1 MECSACWC
9 SRSNPPQN
17 PVSFCFYHYFSLC
30 TSNALA
36 PPLSPASAASPPLL
50 LLTPCRDPLGC
61 SAAFLSPLPPGGQP
75 SIRGC
80 GEGVRSLPDSP
91 LRGQAL
97 AAPRREVGQPMEVCY
112 VRKHGFHSTR
122 YNSFPCYGHKFDSH
136 DILCIDFFYR
146 MFQAAP
152 LHHQHGRVLLGSAH
166 HRYCVLLLA
175 YCTLHI
181 AYCVLRVFPSPPSG
195 DPTLRHFGIPD
206 AREWRPP
213 YDDKF
218 DLPTPLGRIIHP
230 FYETWDEARVSGAG
244 KGSKTKYDIRFNL
257 VGHELAAVIV
267 EANVLAFSLRR
278 HPERFEVAFC
288 CVL

>member
-1 MECSACWC
+1 MVESSLAECSACWC

-17 PVSFCFYHYFSLC
+17 PFSFCFYHYFSLC

-50 LLTPCRDPLGC
+50 LLTPCRDLLGC
-61 SAAFLSPLPPGGQP
+61 SAAFLPPLPPGGQP

-166 HRYCVLLLA
+166 HRYCVL
-175 YCTLHI
+175 HI
-181 AYCVLRVFPSPPSG
+181 AHCALRIAYWYCVFFHLLHQEIPRSATSG
-195 DPTLRHFGIPD
+195 SLMRANG
-206 AREWRPP
+206 
-213 YDDKF
+213 
-218 DLPTPLGRIIHP
+218 DLPTTTSSIFPHPWDVLSTHCRKLGTRP
-230 FYETWDEARVSGAG
+230 G
-244 KGSKTKYDIRFNL
+244 
-257 VGHELAAVIV
+257 
-267 EANVLAFSLRR
+267 
-278 HPERFEVAFC
+278 
-288 CVL
+288 